1 MYLGCIGK
9 KNKWLS
15 LSPVSFTAVL
25 EESKILQA
33 VIVGEEYV
41 LAIVSALSDMVR
53 LVLDHD
59 SGSSRHSRN
68 VKRSL

>member
-1 MYLGCIGK
+1 MDVVRHQAIA
-9 KNKWLS
+9 KNRQA
-15 LSPVSFTAVL
+15 VSFTAVL
-25 EESKILQA
+25 EKSKILQA

-59 SGSSRHSRN
+59 SGS
-68 VKRSL
+68 RSIYET